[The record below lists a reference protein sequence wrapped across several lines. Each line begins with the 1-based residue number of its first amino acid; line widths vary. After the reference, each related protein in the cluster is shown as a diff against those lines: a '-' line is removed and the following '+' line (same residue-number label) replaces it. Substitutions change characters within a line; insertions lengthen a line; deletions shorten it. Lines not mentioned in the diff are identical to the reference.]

1 MEETTLYDLPKD
13 MLIKLIMT
21 IQDCKNLNN
30 DDLIRN
36 SNANMLEVEK
46 RKLEKIKEFLL
57 KEDLQKVLNLSKLIK
72 DIIYIRVRVLKE
84 IFTVRMR
91 IIFKDGVSIGI
102 LQVPSGIRMSLY
114 DKNNNKIDNNIPD
127 FNNGKYNDRI
137 ILYRELIFPYFQKLY
152 NYLYPFTSIDPF

>member
-1 MEETTLYDLPKD
+1 MEETTLYDLPRD

-21 IQDCKNLNN
+21 IQDCKNSNN

-36 SNANMLEVEK
+36 SKANMLEVEK

-57 KEDLQKVLNLSKLIK
+57 KEDSQKVLNLSKLIK
-72 DIIYIRVRVLKE
+72 DIIYIRVRGLKE
-84 IFTVRMR
+84 IFTVRME
-91 IIFKDGVSIGI
+91 IIFKDAVNIRI
-102 LQVPSGIRMSLY
+102 LELPSGVTMSLY

-137 ILYRELIFPYFQKLY
+137 ILYRELIFPYFK
-152 NYLYPFTSIDPF
+152 NYIIICIPLLQ